1 MWSPTYKKNV
11 FIDFGLSKFLK
22 EKIGELTKT
31 YYFGTYKYCSQE
43 MKALL
48 IKNKMDYIDLYFND
62 VVALKKVT
70 QFYDKNV

>member
-1 MWSPTYKKNV
+1 
-11 FIDFGLSKFLK
+11 
-22 EKIGELTKT
+22 
-31 YYFGTYKYCSQE
+31 